1 MGTYSTIAGDGCLA
15 RRIIVLNNELEYLA
29 RQWNW
34 VKNAI
39 SWNKLSSRLA
49 ISFQVDTI
57 QLSRQFYGGDQRWF
71 RKFHVYKN
79 LINPSI
85 SFIYFYLYEKLS
97 SNICMLL
104 FEQWRYARIE
114 HFVCCFLIRSICTIV
129 CRLSISLL
137 NIIMLDMVRTYIFT
151 FLC

>member
-1 MGTYSTIAGDGCLA
+1 M
-15 RRIIVLNNELEYLA
+15 N
-29 RQWNW
+29 WN
-34 VKNAI
+34 I
-39 SWNKLSSRLA
+39 SRGSETEWKMPFLGINWAQDWQSVFKLTRFSYPG
-49 ISFQVDTI
+49 SFTAATNSGI
-57 QLSRQFYGGDQRWF
+57 ENSMLI
-71 RKFHVYKN
+71 KN

-104 FEQWRYARIE
+104 FEQWRYARIRTL
-114 HFVCCFLIRSICTIV
+114 FVVFFRSICPIV

>member
-104 FEQWRYARIE
+104 FEQWRYARIRTL
-114 HFVCCFLIRSICTIV
+114 FVVFFRSICPIV